1 MSRHSSQLQV
11 CSLAHLWRDRDAG
24 KGLPAQAPQLHGCQ
38 QSTWGRQSR
47 ALVCWEV
54 WDPS

>member
-54 WDPS
+54 WDPP